1 MKIKLPDIGSSGRAV
16 SGMAATLHLKSR
28 LPHDRIMCSFD
39 KLKLRLVEAHDRVLV
54 VEEGLV
60 NVVGNENQNGPT

>member
-1 MKIKLPDIGSSGRAV
+1 MGNHNNCLPGISWNGTIIGTANGR
-16 SGMAATLHLKSR
+16 L
-28 LPHDRIMCSFD
+28 CSFD
-39 KLKLRLVEAHDRVLV
+39 ELKLRLVEADDRVLV